1 MIAEYFLI
9 LRKLACSKRT
19 QKHQYFQVVLLSS
32 VSYDKVSDSAEE

>member
-19 QKHQYFQVVLLSS
+19 QKHQHFQVRNIAVISLLW
-32 VSYDKVSDSAEE
+32 